1 MASTN
6 QQGQQGQQ
14 NQKAQQAQQGQ
25 KAQKQGGTE
34 MQRQAGAQA
43 AQGAQAGQVERMQAR
58 RSVAPPVDILEG
70 PDETWLVADLPGV
83 KKEDLEIELQHNEL
97 RLRAHAGERFDEEP
111 FDYVRSF
118 RLPPG
123 IEGDKVSA
131 DLRDGVLT
139 LKLPK
144 PAELKPRK
152 IDVRVG

>member
-6 QQGQQGQQ
+6 VNPEQQ
-14 NQKAQQAQQGQ
+14 NQQNQG
-25 KAQKQGGTE
+25 KQKQGKGTQME
-34 MQRQAGAQA
+34 RKGESQGL
-43 AQGAQAGQVERMQAR
+43 QGAATGQVERVQNR
-58 RSVAPPVDILEG
+58 RAVAPAVDILEG
-70 PDETWLVADLPGV
+70 TDETWVVADLPGV
-83 KKEDLEIELQHNEL
+83 KKEDLEIELHNNEL
-97 RLRAHAGERFDEEP
+97 RLRAHAGERFDEEG

-131 DLRDGVLT
+131 DLQDGVLT